1 MRLVARIPTAR
12 PRHAALRRDLCGH
25 CAQCAHRPDATSPA
39 PIATV
44 ALEVA
49 STDDV
54 LQQANSRSGLRCL
67 RPCRL
72 RCLRKSMTPITEC
85 GQVTVAAPRV

>member
-12 PRHAALRRDLCGH
+12 PRHAALRRDLRGH
-25 CAQCAHRPDATSPA
+25 CAQCAHRPGATSPA
-39 PIATV
+39 TIATV

-49 STDDV
+49 STDVV

-67 RPCRL
+67 RN
-72 RCLRKSMTPITEC
+72 SMTPITEC
-85 GQVTVAAPRV
+85 GQVTVAASRV